1 MTTPQT
7 PDIDIIDADP
17 HIFHPPQMIF
27 FLREAPTSDADSS
40 AKCAY
45 SIWDIARYN
54 SKLMSKNIE
63 LIHINDSKTIAK
75 YSYNRTPE
83 PYKTYIKL
91 VESDD
96 FEDPELQYM
105 YVEESTYRT
114 EKFEHQRNQLVR
126 ILGKL
131 NAKSVYF
138 RESSDTTCDITCMT
152 TAPQSSGETDV
163 KKEKMDELMQRNLFD
178 DKEWTEDQIR
188 RQFRDLDRYSKK
200 MRELINK
207 RFSGVTFDSF
217 SSTFT
222 DYSGVSSQLT
232 DVFNMY
238 FGLSCGRQV
247 SKKIT
252 YEYTIKYNSYHKTQH
267 SHTGNSSQCPKN
279 TACSCIKGAVRHIVP
294 NAYST
299 GSEDSDPFKPVSETQ
314 FLNAASKNREPRSPR
329 APSS

>member
-1 MTTPQT
+1 MTTPHPQT
-7 PDIDIIDADP
+7 TEPILIEADP

-27 FLREAPTSDADSS
+27 FLREAPPSDTDST
-40 AKCAY
+40 KCMY

-54 SKLMSKNIE
+54 SKLMSKSVE
-63 LIHINDSKTIAK
+63 LIHINDSKAIAK
-75 YSYNRTPE
+75 YSYNRIPE

-91 VESDD
+91 VEPDD
-96 FEDPELQYM
+96 FEDPDLQYT

-178 DKEWTEDQIR
+178 DKQWTEDQIHK
-188 RQFRDLDRYSKK
+188 QFRDLDKYPKK

-238 FGLSCGRQV
+238 LGMNCGRQV

-252 YEYTIKYNSYHKTQH
+252 YEYTIKYYSYHKPH
-267 SHTGNSSQCPKN
+267 DSHTGDSPQCPKN
-279 TACSCIKGAVRHIVP
+279 TICSCIKGAVNHIVVP
-294 NAYST
+294 NG

-314 FLNAASKNREPRSPR
+314 FLDARSKR
-329 APSS
+329 AGSVKQKC

>member
-1 MTTPQT
+1 MTTAQIPQ
-7 PDIDIIDADP
+7 IDIIEADP
-17 HIFHPPQMIF
+17 HIFQPPQMIF
-27 FLREAPTSDADSS
+27 FLNEAPTSDAGSS

-63 LIHINDSKTIAK
+63 LIHINDSKNIAK
-75 YSYNRTPE
+75 YSYNRIPE

-91 VESDD
+91 VEPDD
-96 FEDPELQYM
+96 FEDTELQYM

-188 RQFRDLDRYSKK
+188 GQFRDLDRYPKK

-238 FGLSCGRQV
+238 LGINCGRQV

-252 YEYTIKYNSYHKTQH
+252 YEYTIKYYSYHKPH
-267 SHTGNSSQCPKN
+267 DSHTGNSAQCPKN
-279 TACSCIKGAVRHIVP
+279 TTCSCIKGAVRHIVST
-294 NAYST
+294 AHST
-299 GSEDSDPFKPVSETQ
+299 GSEDSDPFKPVSETK
-314 FLNAASKNREPRSPR
+314 FLDATSKRSG
-329 APSS
+329 SVKQKC